1 MWVWIVYLEDESG
14 FIGAFDVEDDA
25 YEFQRTYAADSGRVV
40 YLAPVTLPYRAGD
53 DTVWATLHDG
63 PAEDN

>member
-1 MWVWIVYLEDESG
+1 MQVWIAYLEDESG

-40 YLAPVTLPYRAGD
+40 YLAPVTLPYRASD
-53 DTVWATLHDG
+53 STFRATLHEG